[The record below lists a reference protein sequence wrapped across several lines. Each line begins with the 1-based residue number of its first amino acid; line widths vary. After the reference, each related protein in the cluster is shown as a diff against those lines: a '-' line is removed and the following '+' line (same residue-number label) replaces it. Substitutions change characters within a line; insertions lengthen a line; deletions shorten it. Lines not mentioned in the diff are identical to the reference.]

1 MKDFTV
7 APDLDALIITETWL
21 RPGNADAI
29 ALGTLCPS
37 GYRFLHVPRITETF
51 GGGIGFLFKESL
63 AVNTNVCET
72 FKSFELMDISLK
84 GAKAVRILCVYR
96 PPDESV
102 YALFCEEFSRLLEHI
117 LAGWSGDLLIA
128 GDFNFHLDDL
138 KTGMQSGLLI
148 YWMALAFN
156 SMLRDRPI
164 KRAIHLTSS

>member
-7 APDLDALIITETWL
+7 EHDLDVLIITETWL
-21 RPGNADAI
+21 MPGNVDAI
-29 ALGTLCPS
+29 ALGTLCLS
-37 GYRFLHVPRITETF
+37 GYRFLHVPRTTETF
-51 GGGIGFLFKESL
+51 GDGIGFLFKESL

-72 FKSFELMDISLK
+72 LKSFELMDISFK

-96 PPDESV
+96 PPDESA
-102 YALFCEEFSRLLEHI
+102 YALFYEELSRLLEHI

-138 KTGMQSGLLI
+138 NS
-148 YWMALAFN
+148 

-164 KRAIHLTSS
+164 IRAIHFTSSLDLWLGWMTIWSDV